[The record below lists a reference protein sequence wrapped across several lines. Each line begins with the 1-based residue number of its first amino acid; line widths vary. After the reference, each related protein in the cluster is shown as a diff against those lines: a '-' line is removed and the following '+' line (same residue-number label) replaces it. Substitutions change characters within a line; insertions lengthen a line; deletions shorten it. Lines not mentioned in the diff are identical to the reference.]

1 MPNPRSCLPLWYRS
15 LGLLLLVL
23 LASWPVNA
31 QNLSRHKIT
40 ASYLYN
46 FAKNIEW
53 PNESGLKQFAI
64 GVYGGDSQLL
74 YAELAQL
81 SGRVQ
86 LRGLPIHVERLTSSQ
101 QLERFQLVYV
111 EQLGASATAQIF
123 EALEGKPVLL
133 VTLDYPNQQL
143 VMINLLSSDDRLRFE
158 VNRSNIINHGLSPLP
173 ELILN
178 GGTEI
183 DVARLYREGQ
193 ASLVAMQKQLQAR
206 EKNLQQLS
214 DKIAQQEARNA
225 QLEQQMLG
233 LSDSI
238 KRSDALI
245 AQQHVQL
252 QEQQQLLDKNKQ
264 ERAELLRDIDER
276 TRALEQQKAQLQRIS
291 ATIAEREQRLD
302 QLNQTITTQ
311 EQEIADQKQAIAG
324 LDEQVDA
331 QQVVLR
337 YMYGLVFLGVL
348 LVITAFTAY
357 QMKRRDNQRLAAH
370 SKDLQ
375 IAKDRLAIAKRKA
388 EEASEAKSE
397 FLSLMSHELRTPLQ
411 AIIGYTELVIEELRL
426 ANDEAHVKD
435 LQRVIHNGERLLRL
449 INSVLDLAKMEAG
462 QMTLD
467 LTEVRLSSLVDEAL
481 GTVAPLLEKSAIRVY
496 RDVDDGSFLPLADPE
511 KILHILI
518 NLLGNACKFSSGGE
532 VRICALHQ
540 PERIYLSVA
549 DTGIGMTAEQQQHIF
564 DPFRQADSS
573 TTRKYQGSGL
583 GLSITRQ
590 LCELMGGRIR
600 VHSELGK
607 GSTFIVELPL
617 PIQAPEPG
625 RQEDAGELEAA
636 AQ

>member
-1 MPNPRSCLPLWYRS
+1 MPNPSFRRLPARLS
-15 LGLLLLVL
+15 LGPWLLWLLPLLLL
-23 LASWPVNA
+23 SWVVNA
-31 QNLSRHKIT
+31 QNLSRQKIT

-46 FAKNIEW
+46 FAKNIHW
-53 PNESGLKQFAI
+53 PNEPELKAFTIGL
-64 GVYGGDSQLL
+64 YGGDSQLL
-74 YAELAQL
+74 YTELAQL
-81 SGRVQ
+81 RGRVQ
-86 LRGLPIHVERLTSSQ
+86 LRGLPIQVERATSIN
-101 QLERFQLVYV
+101 QLERFQMVYV
-111 EQLGASATAQIF
+111 EQLSASAIADILDR
-123 EALEGKPVLL
+123 LEGKPVLL
-133 VTLDYPNQQL
+133 VTLDYSNQQL

-158 VNRSNIINHGLSPLP
+158 VNRSNIINHGLKPLP

-193 ASLVAMQKQLQAR
+193 ASLVAMQKQLQSR

-233 LSDSI
+233 LSDNI
-238 KRSDALI
+238 KRSDILI
-245 AQQHVQL
+245 AQQHQQL
-252 QEQQQLLDKNKQ
+252 SEQQQLLDKNKQ

-324 LDEQVDA
+324 LDERVDA

-337 YMYGLVFLGVL
+337 YMYGLVFLGVM

-481 GTVAPLLEKSAIRVY
+481 GTVAPLLEKSAIRAY

-540 PERIYLSVA
+540 PDRIYLSVA

-590 LCELMGGRIR
+590 LCELMGGSIR
-600 VHSELGK
+600 VQSELGK

-617 PIQAPEPG
+617 PIQATEPT
-625 RQEDAGELEAA
+625 RQEDAAEL
-636 AQ
+636 